1 MVKVKLFNTLSRRLE
16 EFVPI
21 EDGKVRMYICG
32 PTVWNFAH
40 IGNFRTFIFGDVLRR
55 YLKYK
60 GYGVKHVFN
69 LTDIDDRII
78 NESAAR
84 NISID
89 EFTAPFITYFW
100 EDFDA
105 LGNERPEVTPRA
117 TEHIAEMIDII
128 AKLIANGHAYE
139 SDGSIYYRIGAFPEY
154 GKLSKISFEGNIAGA
169 SDRVDTDKY
178 EKEDARDFAL
188 WKLVGE
194 DENPGWDAPFGRG
207 RPGWHIECSA
217 MAMKYLGETFDL
229 HAGGMDLQFP
239 HHENEI
245 AQSEGATGKLF
256 SKYWVHSEF
265 LKIDDVT
272 MSKSKGNFFT
282 FRDLREQGYS
292 PLAIRYLLLS
302 VPYRKQL
309 NFTFEGLKA
318 AESTVERLRN
328 FRALVRESSTA
339 TVAERKSSAFPSD
352 SGELPA
358 AKPPE
363 GVGLPSERQSF
374 SARQN
379 AKGTEA
385 ENSVR
390 SSVSQALKRFEA
402 AMDDDLNTAAAL
414 AAVHDM
420 VREINTIL
428 AAEGLSEADK
438 AAVLDAVAKFD
449 SVLGIFGKENSEL
462 LDEDVEALI
471 AERQDARRHRNF
483 ARSDEIRDELAA
495 KGIILE
501 DTKDGMRWRRK

>member
-1 MVKVKLFNTLSRRLE
+1 MLKIFNTLTRKVE

-21 EDGKVRMYICG
+21 DNGKVRMYICG

-55 YLKYK
+55 YLKFK
-60 GYGVKHVFN
+60 GYELTHVFN

-78 NESAAR
+78 NEAAAR
-84 NISID
+84 KISIN

-105 LGNERPEVTPRA
+105 LGNERPEVAPRA

-128 AKLIANGHAYE
+128 AKLIENDHAYE
-139 SDGSIYYRIGAFPEY
+139 SDGSIYYRIAAFPEY
-154 GKLSKISFEGNIAGA
+154 GKLSRISFEGNIAGA

-194 DENPGWDAPFGRG
+194 DDNPGWDAPFGRG

-217 MAMKYLGETFDL
+217 MSMKYLGETFDL

-318 AESTVERLRN
+318 AEATIERLRN
-328 FRALVRESSTA
+328 FRSLVEQASSSLATA
-339 TVAERKSSAFPSD
+339 H
-352 SGELPA
+352 
-358 AKPPE
+358 
-363 GVGLPSERQSF
+363 
-374 SARQN
+374 
-379 AKGTEA
+379 EA
-385 ENSVR
+385 DDSVR
-390 SSVSQALKRFEA
+390 SSVMLALAKFKA

-414 AAVHDM
+414 AAIHDM
-420 VREINTIL
+420 VREVNTIL
-428 AAEGLSEADK
+428 AAEGLTEEDK
-438 AAVLDAVAKFD
+438 AAVLDAVTKFD